1 MSAWTIQPSG
11 RLSQAE
17 SRCQHLRHS
26 LSAGKHWPSGLW
38 RRWGGLRAMAHCKD
52 SHAHSKSSLHATC
65 SSVQVARLDA
75 ATLHTNVRSM
85 FGLQVVELVGL
96 QPCCLD
102 SPHHPHELDVCTPA
116 SSPLDICLD
125 LSLHLPPKAGKQRG
139 WCHCRCLLHLFDC
152 VYFPFL
158 FLLLLLLVHHSA
170 QAVSIRM
177 ADDDGRNGEK
187 SIGLTISGFGSAQG
201 SFVLAARP

>member
-1 MSAWTIQPSG
+1 MTALVRTWCPPGPSSHPG
-11 RLSQAE
+11 ACRRLSPDV
-17 SRCQHLRHS
+17 SI
-26 LSAGKHWPSGLW
+26 SGTQCWQTLATW
-38 RRWGGLRAMAHCKD
+38 TLEALGGLRAMAHRKD
-52 SHAHSKSSLHATC
+52 SHAHSSKSSPQPA
-65 SSVQVARLDA
+65 QVARLDADA

-85 FGLQVVELVGL
+85 FGLQVAELVGL

-116 SSPLDICLD
+116 SSPLNICLD

-158 FLLLLLLVHHSA
+158 FLLLLLLLLVHHSA

-177 ADDDGRNGEK
+177 ADE
-187 SIGLTISGFGSAQG
+187 S
-201 SFVLAARP
+201 